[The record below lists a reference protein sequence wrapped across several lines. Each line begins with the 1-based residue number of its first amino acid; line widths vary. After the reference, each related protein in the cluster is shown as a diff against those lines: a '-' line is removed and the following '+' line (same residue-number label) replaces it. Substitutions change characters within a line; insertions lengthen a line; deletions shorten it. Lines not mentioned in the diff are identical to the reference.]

1 MITAAASQ
9 DIGPVWT
16 GLLATATLGVPVA
29 AMWLF
34 GRRKYAATR
43 EVPATDD
50 PEVTE

>member
-1 MITAAASQ
+1 MIAGAASQ

-16 GLLATATLGVPVA
+16 GLLATATLGIPVA

-34 GRRKYAATR
+34 GRRKSAATR

-50 PEVTE
+50 NSPED